1 MKCKLLLVLTVL
13 FWGTFCRAEV
23 EGGKTD
29 SNNSE
34 ALAIAEKASVYIDE
48 ASFSVETDYNGL
60 LIKYYQQYDPAT
72 GTVCRKSMLDGR
84 VMDIFNR
91 DGFFYVSGDTLLRR
105 TDDAKLTIINKFLY
119 SGVREAEL
127 KETEYNGIPCWEV
140 TLIYPYLS
148 IKLTIDKESYFP
160 YSGIY
165 YDTDGI
171 EKDYPR
177 FKFKNVTLN
186 PEFAADFFDTP
197 KGLKE
202 VEVNSG
208 REAQDFL
215 LAQNL
220 AVHTAADS
228 GNNIG
233 LWKTI
238 FLIVIGVLAVALIV
252 IIGVRLKRKNSQL
265 QP

>member
-13 FWGTFCRAEV
+13 FWGTLCWAGV
-23 EGGKTD
+23 ETGETD
-29 SNNSE
+29 SHNSE
-34 ALAIAEKASVYIDE
+34 ALAIAEKASNYIDK
-48 ASFSVETDYNGL
+48 ASFSVETDYDGL

-72 GTVCRKSMLDGR
+72 GTVFLKSMLDGR
-84 VMDIFNR
+84 VMDIVNR

-119 SGVREAEL
+119 SGVRDTVL
-127 KETEYNGIPCWEV
+127 KESEYNGIPCWEV
-140 TLIYPYLS
+140 TLNYPYLS
-148 IKLTIDKESYFP
+148 IKLIIDKESYFP

-165 YDTDGI
+165 YDADGI

-177 FKFKNVTLN
+177 FKFQNVTLN
-186 PEFAADFFDTP
+186 PEFPADFFDTP

-202 VEVNSG
+202 VEVNSAK
-208 REAQDFL
+208 EARDFL

-220 AVHTAADS
+220 AVQTAVDAGS
-228 GNNIG
+228 NIG

-252 IIGVRLKRKNSQL
+252 IIGVRLKRRLDNC
-265 QP
+265 